1 MPPIIEKEKCVF
13 CTVCAEICP
22 LNVLKAD
29 KEKKEIVVRYPE
41 ECWHCR
47 ACVVDC
53 PKEAVSIRY
62 PLSHFM
68 LHREPNRG
76 GTNHETSN

>member
-13 CTVCAEICP
+13 CKVCEDICP

-29 KEKKEIVVRYPE
+29 KEKKEIIVRYPE

-53 PKEAVSIRY
+53 PKEAISMRY
-62 PLSHFM
+62 PLSNFM
-68 LHREPNRG
+68 LHKEIK
-76 GTNHETSN
+76 